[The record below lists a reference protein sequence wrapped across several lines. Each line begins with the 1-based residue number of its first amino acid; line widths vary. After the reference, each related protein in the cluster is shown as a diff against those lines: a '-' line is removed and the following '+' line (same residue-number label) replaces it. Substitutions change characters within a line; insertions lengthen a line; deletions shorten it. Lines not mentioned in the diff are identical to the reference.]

1 MNVTLNTDR
10 SVAINRETKW
20 IRIDANTPRGT
31 KLQLINIAAGVAHYG
46 QLHGGDSFYTH
57 WFPLPTFD
65 KEAA

>member
-1 MNVTLNTDR
+1 MNVTLNTNR

-46 QLHGGDSFYTH
+46 QLHSADTFYTH

-65 KEAA
+65 KDEK